1 MSTDNQ
7 EPAGG
12 DVDRGPQALILLW
25 VTASIAIV
33 IVALRLLGRRMRK
46 SIGWDDW
53 TMLFTLVLYVAYAG
67 TLTRL
72 IGIGGMRHLSYLSPE
87 QRVQAGKWSWVSQPF
102 VVMGFATGKIS
113 VGLLLLRVV
122 WETAH
127 WRKRIV
133 IFAITSALV
142 ITVINIVLT
151 FVQCSPVEALWNP
164 ALVAQ
169 AKAKCWPPSVQTDF
183 AIFLSSWN
191 ILTDVF
197 LAVLPVTF
205 MYNLKLS
212 WRKKIG
218 LCALLGLSF
227 TAAIFA
233 TVKTKYLTSLGG
245 RSDITCMFFF
255 FSPLRPRLLDPLG
268 ARDYFLPT
276 HKTKQGTHS
285 TSTSGPRLSCLS
297 SLSAA
302 ACPPSSPSTTTLSAT
317 RQTAVHMQ
325 TTAAAVTRTT
335 RATREPPGT
344 VVGPILSRAEKM
356 SSSSIPPTPAAR
368 RPRHILA
375 HTTWA
380 GPRVIS

>member
-245 RSDITCMFFF
+245 RSDITWDTFNLYVWSASELFVIIVCGSVPPIKPVYDYIVGNPPNSSAYANYGSGSYPHNSGNSRASRNSRRSDPFKSREDELELYPPDTGSKAP
-255 FSPLRPRLLDPLG
+255 SP
-268 ARDYFLPT
+268 Y
-276 HKTKQGTHS
+276 
-285 TSTSGPRLSCLS
+285 
-297 SLSAA
+297 
-302 ACPPSSPSTTTLSAT
+302 PSS
-317 RQTAVHMQ
+317 HD
-325 TTAAAVTRTT
+325 
-335 RATREPPGT
+335 
-344 VVGPILSRAEKM
+344 VGRS
-356 SSSSIPPTPAAR
+356 
-368 RPRHILA
+368 
-375 HTTWA
+375 
-380 GPRVIS
+380 